1 MTKRS
6 LNDFADQVPV
16 SYASEA
22 NTEKAFAKKVSATPR
37 PSRLEGSKLT
47 LQRNDG
53 RWVTIIVNPNS
64 ETFHWA
70 LHSALIPVFG
80 IIENST
86 NRSSK

>member
-22 NTEKAFAKKVSATPR
+22 NTERAFAKKVSSTR
-37 PSRLEGSKLT
+37 GITGSKLT

-64 ETFHWA
+64 ETFQWA
-70 LHSALIPVFG
+70 IHSARIPVFG
-80 IIENST
+80 IIERPT
-86 NRSSK
+86 TFGEAE